1 MFNELD
7 HANVNGLTEIQAI
20 FKRFGCSTVLIKK
33 LARNNNDK
41 NQVYFHHNPDLLNS
55 LFDLT
60 FGYREKSRSAK
71 KNGRT
76 EGSQIAE
83 AVFNNFSWISSSG
96 TLHRVPHCKGIL
108 YAQYPEVRLS
118 GFRAE
123 SGIMPYSMSIAYV
136 KSQSKTERFLAIG
149 ADVEGRAFGLMLVD
163 PQKFLYREFLDL
175 PYFAGSKICRHLQIE
190 FSTAS
195 DQLRQ
200 ILALKIAGKDVKGCR
215 LTATGETRPF
225 TATQVHGYTLE
236 HELGIA
242 SNASKEGDFRGIE
255 LKCYTQ
261 PKLTLFTPEPDGGL
275 YAESFEKFMMKYGY
289 SKETVYRF
297 TGIHRV
303 GSIAERSG
311 LSLVVLCSPKGSID
325 GSIMDYDVSR
335 PFHDQLTNLHV
346 SLLDDEN
353 QVAASWSLTRLLNN
367 WGVKHNEVVYIPAS
381 VKDNDVIEEFNCGFT
396 KRVWFGRE
404 FLWCKKTSLEK
415 MIHAIAAGVIFL
427 DPAPKLNPEIP
438 KENKRRS
445 QWRVNDIRRDSKS
458 LYESVEIISL

>member
-7 HANVNGLTEIQAI
+7 HADVNSLSDIRAI
-20 FKRFGCSTVLIKK
+20 FQHLGCNTVLMKK

-60 FGYREKSRSAK
+60 FGYREKSRSTK
-71 KNGRT
+71 KDGKT
-76 EGSQIAE
+76 EGLKIAE
-83 AVFNNFSWISSSG
+83 AVFNSFSWISTDG
-96 TLHRVPHCKGIL
+96 TLHKVPHCKGIL

-123 SGIMPYSMSIAYV
+123 SGLMPHSMSIAYI
-136 KSQSKTERFLAIG
+136 KSKSETNRFLAIG
-149 ADVEGRAFGLMLVD
+149 ADHEGRAFGLMLVD
-163 PQKFLYREFLDL
+163 PKKLLSSEFLDL

-190 FSTAS
+190 ISTAS
-195 DQLRQ
+195 DQLRK
-200 ILALKIAGKDVKGCR
+200 ILASRIAGKDIKGCR
-215 LTATGETRPF
+215 LTATGETVPF

-236 HELGIA
+236 HELEIA

-275 YAESFEKFMMKYGY
+275 YAESFAKFMIKYGY
-289 SKETVYRF
+289 CKESVYRF

-311 LSLVVLCSPKGSID
+311 LSLVVLCSPKGSSD
-325 GSIMDYDVSR
+325 GSIQDYDISR

-353 QVAASWSLTRLLNN
+353 HVAASWSLTRLLNN
-367 WGVKHNEVVYIPAS
+367 WGVKHNEAVYIPAT
-381 VKDNDVIEEFNCGFT
+381 VKDNHVIDEVNLGFK
-396 KRVWFGRE
+396 KRVWFGSE
-404 FLWCKKTSLEK
+404 LIWCKRTSLEK
-415 MIHAIAAGVIFL
+415 MIHAIAAGIIFL
-427 DPAPKLNPEIP
+427 DPAPKLNPDNP

-445 QWRVNDIRRDSKS
+445 QWRVNDIRRDSKA
-458 LYESVEIISL
+458 LYESVEVISL